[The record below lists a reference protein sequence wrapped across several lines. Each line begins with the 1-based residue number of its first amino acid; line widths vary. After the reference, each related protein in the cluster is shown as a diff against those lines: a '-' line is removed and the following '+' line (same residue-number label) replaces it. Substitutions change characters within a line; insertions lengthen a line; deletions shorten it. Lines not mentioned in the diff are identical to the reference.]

1 VDDQTDDGLRA
12 QRDQRFMEEALRYA
26 RRAEGRVAPRPP
38 VGAVIVSADGEVV
51 GAGQTRRGRGIH
63 AETVALE
70 AAGDRA
76 RGATCYVT
84 LEPCAHLCA
93 PALIDA
99 GIARVV
105 SAVVDPNPKVDGAGH
120 ALLQRAG
127 VQLETGL
134 LAGEAAALIEPF
146 TTWIATGR
154 PFVTLKL
161 AASLD
166 GKVAAQDGTA
176 RWISGEESRR
186 EVHEL
191 RRRVDAV
198 MVGSGTVV
206 ADDPSLT
213 FRLEGAEGDQPL
225 RVVLDSAGRTPS
237 DAKVR
242 DGAAPTLFFSSGA
255 MDGTD
260 VCVVD
265 AADGGVDLAAVLDE
279 LGRREVCHLLLEG
292 GPTLAASFLEQG
304 LVDRLR
310 LYLAP
315 IVIGGDAPGLFAN
328 GVKTL
333 DDAWHLRITD
343 VRRVGDDICVEAVR
357 A

>member
-1 VDDQTDDGLRA
+1 MDD
-12 QRDQRFMEEALRYA
+12 DQRFMEQALRYA
-26 RRAEGRVAPRPP
+26 RRAEGRVSPRPP
-38 VGAVIVSADGEVV
+38 VGAVIVSPDGEVV

-63 AETVALE
+63 AETVALQ

-93 PALIDA
+93 PALIEA

-105 SAVVDPNPKVDGAGH
+105 SAVVDPNPKVDGEGH

-127 VQLETGL
+127 VALETGL
-134 LAGEAAALIEPF
+134 LADDAAALIEPF

-166 GKVAAQDGTA
+166 GKIAAPDGTS

-198 MVGSGTVV
+198 MVGSGTVL

-213 FRLEGAEGDQPL
+213 FRLEGAEGEQPL
-225 RVVLDSAGRTPS
+225 RVVLDSSGRTPT

-242 DGAAPTLFFSSGA
+242 NDAAPTLFFSAGS

-260 VCVVD
+260 VCIVD
-265 AADGGVDLAAVLDE
+265 PADGGVDLGAVLDE
-279 LGRREVCHLLLEG
+279 LGRRDVCHVLVEG
-292 GPTLAASFLEQG
+292 GPTLAGSLLAQG
-304 LVDRLR
+304 LVDRFR

-315 IVIGGDAPGLFAN
+315 KIVGGDAPGLFAD

-333 DDAWHLRITD
+333 TDAWELRITD
-343 VRRVGDDICVEAVR
+343 VRRVGDDVRIEAER
-357 A
+357 R